1 MSSFGQSPTTWPSQL
16 RTKLLLDDSRHLPR
30 WRDTPGSGAS
40 ASMGQ
45 ISTLVFFENEWLIHI
60 NTMDISPKWPFPV
73 GKWGFKRSWQQRS
86 DMRIF
91 ILTKHPNAHKTARKN
106 RNETRKALSKTPKT
120 PRFFAKEGTPSPS
133 LRWVLPRSPHQWVP
147 HGPSPATGF
156 WRGTPRWLRYSGWE
170 LVRIGETL
178 YSSNFIKL
186 VSRIQEHPRIG
197 ENWWDLI
204 FLKFHQIGE

>member
-60 NTMDISPKWPFPV
+60 NTMDISPKWPCPV

-120 PRFFAKEGTPSPS
+120 PRFFAKEHQVQAFGGFFPGRLTSEFPTVQ
-133 LRWVLPRSPHQWVP
+133 VLPLGFEGELPVDCDIPGENWWELVRLYIPQISSNWWVE
-147 HGPSPATGF
+147 SKNIQ
-156 WRGTPRWLRYSGWE
+156 E
-170 LVRIGETL
+170 LVRIGETW
-178 YSSNFIKL
+178 YS
-186 VSRIQEHPRIG
+186 
-197 ENWWDLI
+197 
-204 FLKFHQIGE
+204 